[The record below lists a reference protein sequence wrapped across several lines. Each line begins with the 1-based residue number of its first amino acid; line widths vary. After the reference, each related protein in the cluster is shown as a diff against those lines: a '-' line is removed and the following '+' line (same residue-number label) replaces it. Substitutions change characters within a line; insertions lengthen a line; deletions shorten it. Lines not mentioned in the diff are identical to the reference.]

1 MLYVRMLLIMAVT
14 LYSSRI
20 VLRILGVEDYGIYN
34 VVGGVIT
41 MLSFLTNSLG
51 NAGSRFITYALGEGD
66 PIKLKEVLYQSC
78 FEQVFTVSV
87 MCPSHFGLFVINWL
101 FLRNGCL
108 QLYGFTIVL

>member
-66 PIKLKEVLYQSC
+66 PIKLKGFFFCSLYTPYFSFC
-78 FEQVFTVSV
+78 CCYIGGNDWNLV
-87 MCPSHFGLFVINWL
+87 
-101 FLRNGCL
+101 CL
-108 QLYGFTIVL
+108 